1 MRILFAAQIDPEEAE
16 AWLAA
21 LQEAAPGHEWR
32 VHGPRPGRDGG
43 SQPSPA
49 SWPAGPLDPHPSSV
63 QADVAVVANPP
74 AGVLAQ
80 AQGLKFIQSLWAGVD
95 RLMAD
100 TTVPTDLPLARMVD
114 PSMTAA
120 MVESALWA
128 VTALHRGFFDY
139 ATQQRRA
146 QWLQLPQRRADDIA
160 VLVLGLGTMGAAVGA
175 ALAARGYR
183 VAAWRRGAAGLAPP
197 GVTVWQGH
205 ESPQGPGPARTRP
218 PEGAQEY
225 LGAAQR
231 SPEGLNG
238 LEAAVAQADVVLN
251 LLPLTPHTRGLI
263 DARFLSGMKPGAA
276 LVNFGRG
283 GHVVEADL
291 LAALEAGTLSRAVLD
306 VFATEPLP
314 PEHPFWRHPRV
325 TVLPHV
331 AALTDLRSAAAV
343 VADNLARLQ
352 QGRPLLHLVDRQ
364 RGY

>member
-1 MRILFAAQIDPEEAE
+1 MRILFAAQIDSEEAQ

-32 VHGPRPGRDGG
+32 VHGQLLGREGG
-43 SQPSPA
+43 SADAPNSVPAEPSDQRPY
-49 SWPAGPLDPHPSSV
+49 PV

-74 AGVLAQ
+74 QGVLAQ
-80 AQGLKFIQSLWAGVD
+80 VRGLRFIQSLWAGVD

-100 TTVPTDLPLARMVD
+100 ATLPTHLPLARMVD

-139 ATQQRRA
+139 AAQQQRA
-146 QWLQLPQRRADDIA
+146 QWLQRPQRRADEIA
-160 VLVLGLGTMGAAVGA
+160 VLVLGLGTMGAAVA
-175 ALAARGYR
+175 TALSARGYR
-183 VAAWRRGAAGLAPP
+183 VAAWRRGEVGEVPP
-197 GVTVWQGH
+197 GVTLWQG
-205 ESPQGPGPARTRP
+205 
-218 PEGAQEY
+218 
-225 LGAAQR
+225 LGH
-231 SPEGLNG
+231 LKG
-238 LEAAVAQADVVLN
+238 LEAGLRQADVVLN

-291 LAALEAGTLSRAVLD
+291 LAALAAGSLSRAVLD

-314 PEHPFWRHPRV
+314 PEHPFWHHPRV

-343 VADNLARLQ
+343 VADNIARLQ
-352 QGRPLLHLVDRQ
+352 EGRPLLHLVDRQ

>member
-1 MRILFAAQIDPEEAE
+1 MRILFAAQMDPQEAQ

-21 LQEAAPGHEWR
+21 LEEAAPGHEWQ
-32 VHGPRPGRDGG
+32 VHAPLPGRDGG
-43 SQPSPA
+43 SAAPHA
-49 SWPAGPLDPHPSSV
+49 SVPAGPFEAHTSPG

-74 AGVLAQ
+74 QGVLAKV
-80 AQGLKFIQSLWAGVD
+80 QGLRFIQSLWAGVD

-100 TTVPTDLPLARMVD
+100 TTVPTHLPLARMVD

-139 ATQQRRA
+139 AAQQQRA
-146 QWLQLPQRRADDIA
+146 QWLQHPQRRADEIE
-160 VLVLGLGTMGAAVGA
+160 VLVLGLGTMGAAVAA

-183 VAAWRRGAAGLAPP
+183 VAAWRRGAVGAVPA
-197 GVTVWQGH
+197 GVTVWQG
-205 ESPQGPGPARTRP
+205 PQGLKGLK
-218 PEGAQEY
+218 G
-225 LGAAQR
+225 LKGL
-231 SPEGLNG
+231 EGLEG
-238 LEAAVAQADVVLN
+238 LEAGLAQADVVLN

-263 DARFLSGMKPGAA
+263 NGRFLSDMKPGAA

-291 LAALEAGTLSRAVLD
+291 LAALAEGTLSRVVLD

-314 PEHPFWRHPRV
+314 PEHPFWHHPRV

-343 VADNLARLQ
+343 VADNLGRLQ